1 MLPLDQTDVRR
12 LSLTQASKLAVSI
25 AVRAVATFDGNGW
38 IPNVAEAATPDPI
51 DPRPIGKT
59 PSRWVVRIE
68 WSPADGRDAVLDG
81 GPFAIVDLVTKS
93 VDWR

>member
-1 MLPLDQTDVRR
+1 MPLSEHTDLRR

-25 AVRAVATFDGNGW
+25 AVRAVAEFDGNGW
-38 IPNVAEAATPDPI
+38 IPSVAEDATQDPI
-51 DPRPIGKT
+51 DPRLIGKT
-59 PSRWVVRIE
+59 PSRWIVQIE
-68 WSPADGRDAVLDG
+68 WSPADGRDAILDG